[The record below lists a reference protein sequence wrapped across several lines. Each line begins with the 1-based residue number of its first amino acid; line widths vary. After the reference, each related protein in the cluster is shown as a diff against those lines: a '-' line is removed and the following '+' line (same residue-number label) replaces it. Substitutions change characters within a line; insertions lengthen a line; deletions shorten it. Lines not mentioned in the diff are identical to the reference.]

1 MPSSSKPSPIP
12 NTSAIANSKNGS
24 PTISILMSSTS
35 IGCPKTSPNW
45 LSPGRANPLSSA
57 AVPPNPRCSTHG
69 YVRGYLA
76 NLDLPDPDGHIE
88 TAELVW
94 LHALAICYS
103 PEYLSENEDGV
114 KGDFPRIPLPATAEA
129 LQRSA

>member
-69 YVRGYLA
+69 YPLNKFVGVYSGR
-76 NLDLPDPDGHIE
+76 LPTEHPHEAQIG
-88 TAELVW
+88 LVW
-94 LHALAICYS
+94 GD
-103 PEYLSENEDGV
+103 YLIDEIIAGNTRDE
-114 KGDFPRIPLPATAEA
+114 
-129 LQRSA
+129 